1 MDINTQFDG
10 LDGLDALLEQCKRE
24 VEEKMAV
31 IGEEYVED
39 AVNEGNYHDV
49 TGHLRASNYYEVHDD
64 GLELG
69 NKADYASKVE
79 ARGLEVSSTF
89 ALRALAKLKDLF
101 E

>member
-1 MDINTQFDG
+1 MDINTQLDG
-10 LDGLDALLEQCKRE
+10 LDGLFDACKRDVMKE
-24 VEEKMAV
+24 MAV
-31 IGEEYVED
+31 VGQEFVED

-49 TGHLRASNYYEVHDD
+49 TGHLRASNYYEVHED

-79 ARGLEVSSTF
+79 ARGLEVCSTF
-89 ALRALAKLKDLF
+89 ALRAEAKLKEIF